1 MVFRRSVTGS
11 PGLRGDPRPGSCP
24 ARATART
31 LPKGCDTRPRTAHA
45 GTRPSRGPSVGRNG
59 LSHGVDKVNGTS
71 QPGRLPSPRVLLHR
85 TKDPPVPTAIPTLT
99 ELATIAHTNR
109 CSVVATH
116 RRHVLLDD
124 TASPLPF
131 LGMRFGPAVEAVA
144 APIGP
149 HDHRTIVVPSTV
161 PARRSPSTR
170 PPVESKAI
178 SNASLRSIP
187 HAAPSGLPLGRA
199 DARCGRS
206 PTSSGSIAFSPPR
219 STRRSAIHLTGSN
232 LAACTPWPK
241 RGRRRARKCSLITH
255 GTSRRHGRHF
265 VLVRSRARPRGH
277 RSVRPWPRGSMRDPS
292 LVTALLRYPIS
303 TSSRPICTN
312 CSDHRDGGECS
323 PDSHGRDQP
332 CAPRDALRPDA
343 FANACEDGILKAPK
357 RALPRGRNFCELQ
370 AW

>member
-1 MVFRRSVTGS
+1 M
-11 PGLRGDPRPGSCP
+11 
-24 ARATART
+24 
-31 LPKGCDTRPRTAHA
+31 
-45 GTRPSRGPSVGRNG
+45 
-59 LSHGVDKVNGTS
+59 
-71 QPGRLPSPRVLLHR
+71 
-85 TKDPPVPTAIPTLT
+85 PTATPTLT
-99 ELATIAHTNR
+99 QLATIAHTNR

-116 RRHVLLDD
+116 RRHALLDD

-144 APIGP
+144 APSALTTIG
-149 HDHRTIVVPSTV
+149 RSSWPSTV

-170 PPVESKAI
+170 PPVESNPI
-178 SNASLRSIP
+178 SNASPRSIP

-206 PTSSGSIAFSPPR
+206 RTSSGSIAFSPPR

-265 VLVRSRARPRGH
+265 VPVRSRARPRGH
-277 RSVRPWPRGSMRDPS
+277 RSVRPWPRGSMRDRS
-292 LVTALLRYPIS
+292 LDTASRRYPIA
-303 TSSRPICTN
+303 TSLRPICTN
-312 CSDHRDGGECS
+312 CLGHRDGGECS
-323 PDSHGRDQP
+323 PDSPGRDQR